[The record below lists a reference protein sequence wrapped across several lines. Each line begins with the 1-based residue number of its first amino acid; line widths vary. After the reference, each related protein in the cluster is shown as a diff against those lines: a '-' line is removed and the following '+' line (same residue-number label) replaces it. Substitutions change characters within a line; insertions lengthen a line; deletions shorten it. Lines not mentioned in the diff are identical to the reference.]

1 MKRIICKMKIGC
13 LEKNPSSGFYL
24 KMGGKIIGKRKFVLP
39 NEILHENVYE
49 YQL

>member
-1 MKRIICKMKIGC
+1 MKRIICQMKIGC
-13 LEKNPSSGFYL
+13 LEKNPSNDFYL